1 MSVEFSILSRVRINS
16 TFTSSL
22 MGFTEE
28 KLKENFAHN
37 LSFFRR
43 QSGMTQLELAE
54 KLNYS
59 DKSVSKWERGE
70 GLPDLFVV
78 AEIAELFGVTV
89 NDMIRDKEF
98 KKPLLFRN
106 KVITT
111 ILSVGIV
118 WLVATVIFFFFRIIT
133 ENLFKEWLI
142 FIYALPISA
151 VVLVVFT
158 SVWWGKLPRFL
169 AVSALVW
176 TIPISIFL
184 SFISIPNMYTIFV
197 VAAVVQVL
205 AIFWFLLLKR

>member
-1 MSVEFSILSRVRINS
+1 MS
-16 TFTSSL
+16 
-22 MGFTEE
+22 FTEE

-133 ENLFKEWLI
+133 QDLFKEWLI

-151 VVLVVFT
+151 IVLVVFT

-169 AVSALVW
+169 AVSGLIW
-176 TIPISIFL
+176 TLPLSIFL
-184 SFISIPNMYTIFV
+184 SFITFVEIPNMYTIFV

-205 AIFWFLLLKR
+205 AIFWFLLLKK

>member
-1 MSVEFSILSRVRINS
+1 MNL
-16 TFTSSL
+16 
-22 MGFTEE
+22 TEE
-28 KLKENFAHN
+28 KIKENFAHN
-37 LSFFRR
+37 LGLFRR

-78 AEIAELFGVTV
+78 AQIAELFGVTV

-133 ENLFKEWLI
+133 EELFKEWLI

-176 TIPISIFL
+176 TIPLAIFL
-184 SFISIPNMYTIFV
+184 SFITVPNMYTIFV

-205 AIFWFLLLKR
+205 AILFFLLLKK

>member
-1 MSVEFSILSRVRINS
+1 MSL
-16 TFTSSL
+16 
-22 MGFTEE
+22 TEE

-111 ILSVGIV
+111 LLSVGIV

-133 ENLFKEWLI
+133 QDLFKEWLI

-151 VVLVVFT
+151 IVLVVFT

-169 AVSALVW
+169 AVSGLIW
-176 TIPISIFL
+176 TLPLSIFL
-184 SFISIPNMYTIFV
+184 SFITFVEIPNMYTIFV

-205 AIFWFLLLKR
+205 AIFWFLLLKK

>member
-1 MSVEFSILSRVRINS
+1 MSL
-16 TFTSSL
+16 
-22 MGFTEE
+22 TEE
-28 KLKENFAHN
+28 KLRENFAHN
-37 LSFFRR
+37 LGVFRK

-59 DKSVSKWERGE
+59 DKSVSKWERGD

-78 AEIAELFGVTV
+78 TEIADLFGVTV
-89 NDMIRDKEF
+89 NDMISEKEAH
-98 KKPLLFRN
+98 KPLLFRN

-133 ENLFKEWLI
+133 QNVFKEWLI

-158 SVWWGKLPRFL
+158 SVWWGKLSRFL
-169 AVSALVW
+169 AISALIW
-176 TIPISIFL
+176 TIPISL
-184 SFISIPNMYTIFV
+184 YLTLISVPEMYIIFV

-205 AIFWFLLLKR
+205 AILWILLLKR

>member
-1 MSVEFSILSRVRINS
+1 MNI
-16 TFTSSL
+16 
-22 MGFTEE
+22 TEE

-37 LSFFRR
+37 LSLFRR

-54 KLNYS
+54 KLSYS

-78 AEIAELFGVTV
+78 AQIAELFGVTV
-89 NDMIRDKEF
+89 NDMISNKELR
-98 KKPLLFRN
+98 KPLLFRN

-111 ILSVGIV
+111 LLSVGIV
-118 WLVATVIFFFFRIIT
+118 WLVATVIFFFFRIIAQDI
-133 ENLFKEWLI
+133 FKEWLI
-142 FIYALPISA
+142 FIYALPVSS

-169 AVSALVW
+169 AVSVLIW
-176 TIPISIFL
+176 TIPLCIFL
-184 SFISIPNMYTIFV
+184 SFITVPNMYMIFV

-205 AIFWFLLLKR
+205 AIFWFLLLKK

>member
-1 MSVEFSILSRVRINS
+1 
-16 TFTSSL
+16 

-133 ENLFKEWLI
+133 QDLFKEWLI

-151 VVLVVFT
+151 IVLVVFT

-169 AVSALVW
+169 AVSGLIW
-176 TIPISIFL
+176 TLPLSIFL
-184 SFISIPNMYTIFV
+184 SFITFVEIPNMYTIFV

-205 AIFWFLLLKR
+205 AIFWFLLLKK

>member
-1 MSVEFSILSRVRINS
+1 MSL
-16 TFTSSL
+16 
-22 MGFTEE
+22 TEE

-111 ILSVGIV
+111 LLSVGIV

-133 ENLFKEWLI
+133 QDLFKDWLI

-151 VVLVVFT
+151 IVLVVFT

-169 AVSALVW
+169 AVSGLIW
-176 TIPISIFL
+176 TLPLSIFL
-184 SFISIPNMYTIFV
+184 SFITFVEIPNMYTIFV

-205 AIFWFLLLKR
+205 AIFWFLLLKK

>member
-16 TFTSSL
+16 TFRSSL
-22 MGFTEE
+22 MSFTEE

-133 ENLFKEWLI
+133 EDLFKEWLI

>member
-1 MSVEFSILSRVRINS
+1 MSL
-16 TFTSSL
+16 
-22 MGFTEE
+22 TEE
-28 KLKENFAHN
+28 KLRENFAHN
-37 LSFFRR
+37 LGVFRK

-59 DKSVSKWERGE
+59 DKSVSKWERGD

-78 AEIAELFGVTV
+78 TEIADLFGVTV
-89 NDMIRDKEF
+89 NDMISEKEAH
-98 KKPLLFRN
+98 KPLLFRN

-133 ENLFKEWLI
+133 QNVFKEWLI

-158 SVWWGKLPRFL
+158 SVWWGKLSRFL
-169 AVSALVW
+169 AISTLIW
-176 TIPISIFL
+176 TIPISL
-184 SFISIPNMYTIFV
+184 YLTLISVPEMYIIFV

-205 AIFWFLLLKR
+205 AILWILLLKR

>member
-1 MSVEFSILSRVRINS
+1 MSL
-16 TFTSSL
+16 
-22 MGFTEE
+22 TEE

-111 ILSVGIV
+111 LLSVGIV

-133 ENLFKEWLI
+133 QDLFKEWLI

-151 VVLVVFT
+151 IVLVVFT

-169 AVSALVW
+169 AVSGLIW
-176 TIPISIFL
+176 TLPLSIFL
-184 SFISIPNMYTIFV
+184 SFITFVEIPNMYTIFV
-197 VAAVVQVL
+197 VAVVVQVL
-205 AIFWFLLLKR
+205 AIFWFLLLKK

>member
-16 TFTSSL
+16 TFRSSL

-205 AIFWFLLLKR
+205 AIFWFLLLKK